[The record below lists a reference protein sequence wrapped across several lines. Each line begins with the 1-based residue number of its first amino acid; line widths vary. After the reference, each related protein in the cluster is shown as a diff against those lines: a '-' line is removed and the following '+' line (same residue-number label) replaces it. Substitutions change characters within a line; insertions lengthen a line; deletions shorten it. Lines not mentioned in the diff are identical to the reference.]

1 MSGLDLRNL
10 DGTAMR
16 LPFLQAPEASLLW
29 LEAHRIYA
37 GTHRRTLSAPPTEDQ
52 LAQAL
57 ASLPQGPTRWV
68 LDDLWTPSILM
79 RDLTELPKGA
89 EALEAFFRWR
99 FTQVL
104 ALEEPHFV
112 QALEIEPGTWLASG
126 IREEFRETL
135 LQLGLRLDRHLHALT
150 PRWLHLYNLLAP
162 SLDLPGMLLSLSP
175 AGQGRYAG
183 TLVAWGRSLC
193 LLRQWSEPM
202 NPQDWNEERI
212 TPSAAFLQRES
223 RTPQSLA
230 VWGAPA
236 WPDVGL
242 PVRIL
247 DDRFALVETP

>member
-1 MSGLDLRNL
+1 
-10 DGTAMR
+10 MR
-16 LPFLQAPEASLLW
+16 LPFLQAPAASLIW
-29 LEAHRIYA
+29 LEAHRIQA
-37 GTHRRTLSAPPTEDQ
+37 GTHRRPLSGPPTEDQ

-57 ASLPQGPTRWV
+57 AALPLGPTRWV

-79 RDLTELPKGA
+79 RDLTELPQGA
-89 EALEAFFRWR
+89 EAQEAFFRWR
-99 FTQVL
+99 FNQTL

-126 IREEFRETL
+126 IRETFRESL
-135 LQLGLRLDRHLHALT
+135 LQLGLRLDRNLHALT

-183 TLVAWGRSLC
+183 TLVAWGRTLC
-193 LLRQWSEPM
+193 LLRQWSEPLD
-202 NPQDWNEERI
+202 PQDWNEERI
-212 TPSAAFLQRES
+212 APSAAFLQRES

-230 VWGAPA
+230 IWGAPT
-236 WPDVGL
+236 WPETGL

>member
-10 DGTAMR
+10 DGAAMR

-202 NPQDWNEERI
+202 DPQDWNEERI